1 MLETDEFCK
10 HGNLV
15 KVNTMSF
22 KPTVDEYVKSSVH
35 CLKSISL
42 DFGKT
47 CVHLYNLSSHYP
59 ILLCYPDSDCS
70 VAESTN

>member
-1 MLETDEFCK
+1 MFETDEFCK

-22 KPTVDEYVKSSVH
+22 KPKVDEYVKSSVH
-35 CLKSISL
+35 CLNSISL

-47 CVHLYNLSSHYP
+47 CVRLYNLSTR

-70 VAESTN
+70 VAESRN